1 VLTYDAPVSALAFSP
16 VDPLLA
22 VVTDNDL
29 VRVIDP
35 STGAEA
41 YRLIHPAAVHAIA
54 FTGDGALIVTAC
66 DDKVARVFPAGLP

>member
-1 VLTYDAPVSALAFSP
+1 
-16 VDPLLA
+16 
-22 VVTDNDL
+22 VVTENDL

-35 STGAEA
+35 RTGAEA

-54 FTGDGALIVTAC
+54 FTGDGTLIVTAC